1 MDEAVSGEW
10 LPGQADGFPMI
21 LQALLALVVLVLGF
35 FFLLFASH
43 CSDSGVPPPEYAEK
57 DPSLDWRNHPP
68 DPSTT
73 MRSARSPGQLSREEK
88 ELAMEINAARHNQ
101 GLPSVEID
109 AGLVSVAREWAS
121 ILAPTGQLVHRTPD
135 DLGTQRARNE
145 LRLINENLYFS
156 SGNFDAQAIVT
167 GWMNSPGHRANLLDP
182 NITLQGVGLAN
193 TPSGGYVAVFNGG
206 R

>member
-10 LPGQADGFPMI
+10 LPGQASVFPMI
-21 LQALLALVVLVLGF
+21 LQAVLALVVLVLGV
-35 FFLLFASH
+35 FFLLFGSH
-43 CSDSGVPPPEYAEK
+43 CSDGGVPPPEYADK

-73 MRSARSPGQLSREEK
+73 MRPARPPGHLSPEESALTREISACRQK
-88 ELAMEINAARHNQ
+88 H
-101 GLPSVEID
+101 GLPSIDID
-109 AGLVSVAREWAS
+109 AGLVNVAREWALV
-121 ILAPTGQLVHRTPD
+121 LAPTGELVHRTLD
-135 DLGTQRARNE
+135 NLGNQRTRNE

-156 SGNFDAQAIVT
+156 SGKFDAQAIVT
-167 GWMNSPGHRANLLDP
+167 GWLNSPGHRANLLDP